1 VLIYPWHARAHLVD
15 QDIPAPADELTDL
28 LHAAFRELVG
38 TDLATRKTVFVK
50 YSQAFVVLPGGFGTM
65 DELFEA
71 LTLLATG
78 KITKFP
84 IVLVGSAYWN
94 GLLGWL
100 KETMLAEGNIG
111 PEELELFQVADD
123 PAEVFKIIKTAHAG
137 MSLK

>member
-1 VLIYPWHARAHLVD
+1 L
-15 QDIPAPADELTDL
+15 
-28 LHAAFRELVG
+28 
-38 TDLATRKTVFVK
+38 
-50 YSQAFVVLPGGFGTM
+50 VLPGGFGTM

-111 PEELELFQVADD
+111 PEELELWRDCRRSAQRRHPQIRALPNPPSPKVARIAFRAPCTFSLTSVTIWPQQ
-123 PAEVFKIIKTAHAG
+123 PACAH
-137 MSLK
+137 

>member
-1 VLIYPWHARAHLVD
+1 MNISLIRSFTRSSVLHSTYKCIFV
-15 QDIPAPADELTDL
+15 
-28 LHAAFRELVG
+28 
-38 TDLATRKTVFVK
+38 RKTVFVK

-71 LTLLATG
+71 LTLVATG
-78 KITKFP
+78 KMTKFP

-123 PAEVFKIIKTAHAG
+123 PAEILKIITTAHAG